1 MAYTGTDAIDWYLAA
16 DNVQRWSASIVST
29 CGLAISWCRSRI
41 RLILAPLPPQSLISR
56 RRKFFFSTEAPN
68 NLYAVEWQRSYGV
81 LSSCAILRTQKA
93 NRAAHFYRY
102 KNFAASAVRTT
113 TDWDVRLALPVTKNY
128 VLMYI
133 RDKWKMQAIVHTTRS
148 SVLCCT
154 ECEFPYGFICT
165 RVLLYILVFCL
176 RRLHLSATTS

>member
-68 NLYAVEWQRSYGV
+68 NLYAVEWQRSYRV

-93 NRAAHFYRY
+93 DHAAHFYRY

-113 TDWDVRLALPVTKNY
+113 TDWDVRLAARYEKLRTHVYSGQMEN
-128 VLMYI
+128 
-133 RDKWKMQAIVHTTRS
+133 ASHRS
-148 SVLCCT
+148 HDTFQCSVLHGVRISVR
-154 ECEFPYGFICT
+154 FHLYARLIIHFG
-165 RVLLYILVFCL
+165 VL
-176 RRLHLSATTS
+176 S